1 MYVIRITYVIY
12 HKWTSKG
19 GKMAEIVEYIP
30 ELKGLDAEIFLKKL
44 EQDITPDEIKEVRK
58 WALGTNSTIE

>member
-1 MYVIRITYVIY
+1 MIELQTEE
-12 HKWTSKG
+12 
-19 GKMAEIVEYIP
+19 KMAEIIEYIP
-30 ELKGLDAEIFLKKL
+30 ELKGVDAEIFLRKL